1 LFGTVLAALY
11 VAVAFAAWWWLR
23 ARPMP
28 LGTALAAVVGV
39 LWVSGMSTAWLVQTD
54 EPRGRS
60 ELVQTLDS
68 LAWPA
73 ATQPA
78 PVSARARA
86 ASSGSGVQA
95 GSVESLV
102 GGLEARLA
110 AQPNDANG
118 WALLAQSYAYTA
130 NEEAVERAVR
140 RAVELG
146 VDERSLRER
155 IATAKR
161 SAHPVDWVEQAL
173 SAPR

>member
-1 LFGTVLAALY
+1 
-11 VAVAFAAWWWLR
+11 LR
-23 ARPMP
+23 ARPVP
-28 LGTALAAVVGV
+28 LGTAVAVVTAALWMAGV
-39 LWVSGMSTAWLVQTD
+39 GAAWVVD
-54 EPRGRS
+54 EHAPRGRS
-60 ELVQTLDS
+60 ELVQSLDS

-78 PVSARARA
+78 PVSARAPA

-173 SAPR
+173 SVPR